1 MGSSPSFGRHTC
13 ERRYRPESP
22 RWVIPRPRN
31 SMGNSDSSSSP
42 EGWLTSGGS
51 GATRQLQDHVWV
63 PGTNPLG
70 QRAGARQ
77 AAPRPAAAAAAAAGA
92 SAAAGARRCRSR
104 SCQGGCAIANFIS
117 KWMTFV
123 VRQNSKKSWFC
134 EKCRSCYNL
143 IHLKTLRWIQTR

>member
-1 MGSSPSFGRHTC
+1 MWGGSRRGGGAYQLRGGRLLLMGSCPSFGRHTC

-22 RWVIPRPRN
+22 RWVIHRPRN

-63 PGTNPLG
+63 PGTNPSG

-92 SAAAGARRCRSR
+92 RRCRSR
-104 SCQGGCAIANFIS
+104 SCQGGYRLS
-117 KWMTFV
+117 KFHFQMDDFCGS
-123 VRQNSKKSWFC
+123 SKQQK
-134 EKCRSCYNL
+134 KL
-143 IHLKTLRWIQTR
+143 VL